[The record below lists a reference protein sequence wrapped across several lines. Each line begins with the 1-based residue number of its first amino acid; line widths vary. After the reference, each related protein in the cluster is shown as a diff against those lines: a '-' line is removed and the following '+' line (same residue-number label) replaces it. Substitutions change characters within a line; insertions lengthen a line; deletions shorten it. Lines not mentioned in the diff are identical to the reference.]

1 MALHRNQGKYDK
13 NGDGRLSA
21 GEWRNWYFRTY
32 GHDIEIAERRA
43 LADAETEW
51 ESWLNRAVR
60 VTQNAAEKFV
70 DSACA
75 ILPKTQNR
83 PKELAWKALLYH
95 VSSALIKSGLWNETR
110 TSATGIFVSDR
121 TFYPYRSVATY
132 LVRISGINSKEDLK
146 YAVKTRKPM
155 YTEEGALTDSA
166 CGEFWTQIIAQL
178 PPSSSDDPYCCD
190 DDDVRLNLDFDKRT
204 SITDSAEDLL
214 SNLLLLVHFFEDPKL
229 RALAGK
235 QNEDPLLQCFT
246 KHWREAKGIEYNPL
260 KFLDS
265 AVARIV
271 EQFPELKDEYKIED
285 LFNMYASALLKGIY
299 TADPQRA
306 IAMWRSLPEKQEPL
320 QDDFLSED
328 FFYILDFLWYYKEFD
343 EDAITPLLNA
353 IQQDDMLAEMVFRSR
368 YVCTLHLYLIQA
380 ALEQGKTNL
389 AEHLYALLQSNPLPR
404 EEWHEDSDEFDSLM
418 EEYADTEDDELDS
431 LTEEC
436 VTPKD
441 NTPIYHYCSVQ
452 VGNSRPYA
460 YLTAGLPVKKGDRVR
475 VPYGKKNEPKEGVV
489 RSVDDYTCDNA
500 PWPPDKTKRVL
511 EILPKPQEPL
521 KKEPAVPKPQQVE
534 KEPVKPETPP
544 VTEEKNPTSGSDTAP
559 TEEAPQGTAPPK
571 KRKIVPILVAVV
583 LVLVVVG
590 VLVNSHNRRVAWE
603 QQYQTA
609 AALFAEGNYKK
620 AAELAESVP
629 THIAEQP
636 ALLTV
641 AKAGVLLNANTEE
654 SLRDGL
660 DLLEY
665 AWDLGS
671 YSEQGTA
678 LQAEL
683 TARLQETLY
692 EKAISLLHKGDAY
705 AARDCLRELGDYK
718 DAATILAYT
727 HALIDS
733 QSFNVILYRWALESL
748 QAIPADY
755 NGEFAEEIA
764 ALRDALPRKIA
775 EQEQIDAE
783 CAASLAQQ
791 QQQQKPKPPQTF
803 NYGGGSTDTGP
814 GSGYSL
820 REDYSDPEDL
830 YEDGD
835 YDDLDEAW
843 DEWEEGW

>member
-1 MALHRNQGKYDK
+1 
-13 NGDGRLSA
+13 
-21 GEWRNWYFRTY
+21 
-32 GHDIEIAERRA
+32 
-43 LADAETEW
+43 
-51 ESWLNRAVR
+51 
-60 VTQNAAEKFV
+60 
-70 DSACA
+70 
-75 ILPKTQNR
+75 
-83 PKELAWKALLYH
+83 
-95 VSSALIKSGLWNETR
+95 
-110 TSATGIFVSDR
+110 
-121 TFYPYRSVATY
+121 
-132 LVRISGINSKEDLK
+132 
-146 YAVKTRKPM
+146 M

-368 YVCTLHLYLIQA
+368 YVCALHLYLIQTA
-380 ALEQGKTNL
+380 IEQGKTEL

-404 EEWHEDSDEFDSLM
+404 EEWREDPDEFKYLM
-418 EEYADTEDDELDS
+418 EKRADTE
-431 LTEEC
+431 
-436 VTPKD
+436 D

-452 VGNSRPYA
+452 VGNNRPYA
-460 YLTAGLPVKKGDRVR
+460 YLTAGLPVKRGDRVR
-475 VPYGKKNEPKEGVV
+475 VPYGKKNEPKEGIV
-489 RSVDDYTCDNA
+489 RSVGDYTRDTA
-500 PWPPDKTKRVL
+500 PWPPEKTKRVL
-511 EILPKPQEPL
+511 EILPKSQEPV
-521 KKEPAVPKPQQVE
+521 KKEPAAPKPQQVE
-534 KEPVKPETPP
+534 RETLKSEVPP
-544 VTEEKNPTSGSDTAP
+544 VTEEAKPTSDADTTP
-559 TEEAPQGTAPPK
+559 TAEVPQETAPPP
-571 KRKIVPILVAVV
+571 KRSLVPILVAVV
-583 LVLVVVG
+583 LVIIAGYAL
-590 VLVNSHNRRVAWE
+590 LNSHNQRAAWE

-609 AALFAEGNYKK
+609 AELFAEGSYKK
-620 AAELAESVP
+620 AVELVEDVP
-629 THIAEQP
+629 KNIAEQP

-665 AWDLGS
+665 TWNLGS
-671 YSEQGTA
+671 YSEQGAA

-683 TARLQETLY
+683 TTRLKETLY

-705 AARDCLRELGDYK
+705 AARDCLQELGDYK
-718 DAATILAYT
+718 DAVTVLAYT

-748 QAIPADY
+748 QAIPVDY

-764 ALRDALPRKIA
+764 ALRDALPRGIA

-783 CAASLAQQ
+783 LAASLAQQ